1 MPPKAGGQ
9 ANPSTKRKPSVKTNR
24 PPKKPKVTP
33 ELTVKLK
40 AETKKTA
47 TLPAQGRGKGL
58 MTSHVPV
65 IEKPPVLLLEDSWYA
80 LKQLSSIITTDDY
93 EDLSNHATVAIWETG
108 LFSTA

>member
-47 TLPAQGRGKGL
+47 TLPAQGKGKGL
-58 MTSHVPV
+58 MTSHVS
-65 IEKPPVLLLEDSWYA
+65 ITEKPPVLLHEIPSMR
-80 LKQLSSIITTDDY
+80 
-93 EDLSNHATVAIWETG
+93 LSNFRPSSLLTIMRT
-108 LFSTA
+108 

>member
-1 MPPKAGGQ
+1 MPPKARGQ
-9 ANPSTKRKPSVKTNR
+9 ANLSAKRKPLMKTNH
-24 PPKKPKVTP
+24 PSKKPKVTP
-33 ELTVKLK
+33 ESAIRIK

-65 IEKPPVLLLEDSWYA
+65 IEKPPVLLREDSWYA

-93 EDLSNHATVAIWETG
+93 EDLSNHAIVAIWETG